1 MDVSMFTAT
10 TVENS
15 SYYDSVVLMRV
26 ASQLKKQEGVSE
38 VALFMGTQGNHD
50 LLNQV
55 GLATRESRDAGPE
68 DLIIIVKA
76 DSKKLTGSVTSEA
89 VQMLA
94 SRRETVQATL
104 EYRPRTL
111 ERALDYLPNASLASI
126 SIPGEY
132 AAREASR
139 CLDRNLNVFL
149 FSDNVSLKD
158 ELKLKMSALDRG
170 LLCMGPDCGTASL
183 GGVGLGFIN
192 RVSRGRVG
200 CVAAS
205 GTGLQAVMCR
215 IDQLGEGV
223 SHAIGVGGRDL
234 SKEVGGIMSRH
245 ALHLL
250 DEDPSTEIIILLS
263 KPPHPEVRERLDE
276 TIKKLQTK
284 VIVYFQGDMPAP
296 DGEDRA
302 ETLDGAAEL
311 AVSHLNNEPYTP
323 EPFENPGQVKQLLER
338 MGSMAK
344 GHRIVGLYT
353 GGTLAK
359 EAQLL
364 IHAQAGVVSNNID
377 DEHKHIVVDLGEDE
391 YTVGKP
397 HPMIAPENRTEV
409 LLDLAARGKL
419 INCGVLLF
427 DLVLGDGSHL
437 DPASELAAGLE
448 LLNERYGISIPV
460 VAAVIGTEKDP
471 QSMNDQIKLLKESG
485 AAVFVK
491 NSESARFS
499 AILADPAGR
508 ANLLE
513 VSDGL

>member
-1 MDVSMFTAT
+1 MDVSMFTTT
-10 TVENS
+10 TVKNS

-26 ASQLKKQEGVSE
+26 ASHLKKQKGVSE

-55 GLATRESRDAGPE
+55 GLATTESQVAGPE

-76 DSKKLTGSVTSEA
+76 ESEKITEAITSEA

-94 SRRETVQATL
+94 SRRDEAQATL

-139 CLDRNLNVFL
+139 CLDRNLNIFL
-149 FSDNVSLKD
+149 FSDNVLLKD
-158 ELKLKMSALDRG
+158 ELKLKMKALDRG
-170 LLCMGPDCGTASL
+170 LLCMGPDCGTASI
-183 GGVGLGFIN
+183 GGVGLGFAN

-215 IDQLGEGV
+215 IDQIGEGV
-223 SHAIGVGGRDL
+223 SHAIGVGGRDM
-234 SKEVGGIMSRH
+234 SQEVGGIMSRY

-250 DEDPSTEIIILLS
+250 DEDPSTDIIVLLS
-263 KPPHPEVRERLDE
+263 KPPHPKVRERLNE
-276 TIKKLQTK
+276 TINKLQTT
-284 VIVYFQGDMPAP
+284 VIVYFQGDRNFSVK
-296 DGEDRA
+296 ENQA
-302 ETLDGAAEL
+302 ETLDGVAEL
-311 AVSHLNNEPYTP
+311 AVSRLKNEPYHP
-323 EPFENPGQVKQLLER
+323 VSFGDPGLVKELLDR
-338 MGSMAK
+338 MGGMAE
-344 GHRIVGLYT
+344 GQRIVGLYA

-364 IHAQAGVVSNNID
+364 IQELAGEVSNDVADVLN
-377 DEHKHIVVDLGEDE
+377 HLVVDLGEDK

-397 HPMIAPENRTEV
+397 HPMIAPENRTD
-409 LLDLAARGKL
+409 LLLSLAANGKL
-419 INCGVLLF
+419 EKCGVLLF
-427 DLVLGDGSHL
+427 DLVLGNGSHL
-437 DPASELAAGLE
+437 NPATELVSGLE
-448 LLNERYGISIPV
+448 LLKKRYGISLPV

-471 QSMNDQIKLLKESG
+471 QSINDQIKLLKEYG

-499 AILADPAGR
+499 AILTDPAKHTR
-508 ANLLE
+508 LLE